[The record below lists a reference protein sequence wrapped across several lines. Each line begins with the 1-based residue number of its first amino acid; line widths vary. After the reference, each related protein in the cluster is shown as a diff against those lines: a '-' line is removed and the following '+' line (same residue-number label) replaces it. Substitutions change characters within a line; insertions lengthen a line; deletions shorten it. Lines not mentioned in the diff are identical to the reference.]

1 MKIEY
6 NENVLDNIYD
16 VIVKSDSK
24 EIKKLYDDMSR
35 YQKKIFESWTN
46 DQDKFNGYS
55 LSDLIFD
62 FDREFVEHILEL
74 EIEQYIKATN
84 EANNINKRNGK
95 S

>member
-16 VIVKSDSK
+16 IIVKSDDK
-24 EIKKLYDDMSR
+24 EIKNLYDDMSR
-35 YQKKIFESWTN
+35 YQKKIFESWIN
-46 DQDKFNGYS
+46 DQDKFNDYS

-84 EANNINKRNGK
+84 EANNINKRNG
-95 S
+95 